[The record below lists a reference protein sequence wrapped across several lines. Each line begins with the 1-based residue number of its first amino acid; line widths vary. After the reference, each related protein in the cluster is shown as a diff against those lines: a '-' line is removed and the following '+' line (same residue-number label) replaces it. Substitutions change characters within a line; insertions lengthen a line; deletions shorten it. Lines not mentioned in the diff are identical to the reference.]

1 MSVTT
6 LTKPDL
12 TWIRKFL
19 QNYEDLLEEYPEL
32 FSVDDI
38 DTVKIVRQLLE
49 EKLS

>member
-6 LTKPDL
+6 LTRPDL

-32 FSVDDI
+32 FSVEDI
-38 DTVKIVRQLLE
+38 EDIKIVRQIVEDAL
-49 EKLS
+49 